1 MTYHIECTLGT
12 IRYPDDFVPRKRNSI
27 DLRILE
33 DLAVRDLTK
42 TSPRDFRKVSSPNFR
57 KMSLD
62 RIGGERRLDKSL
74 SYRKASLEFR
84 RSPDFRRSDYR

>member
-1 MTYHIECTLGT
+1 M
-12 IRYPDDFVPRKRNSI
+12 PRKRNSI

-33 DLAVRDLTK
+33 DITARDLASK

-62 RIGGERRLDKSL
+62 KIGSERRVEKSMMGF
-74 SYRKASLEFR
+74 RKASFQEFR